1 MIEGPTRVALRGMPS
16 VWASYPF
23 VVLRKRSPA
32 DEAGA
37 LPELVAAV
45 TGVRIDRTR
54 LERYAR
60 VCGFATREA
69 GVLTYPHVLA
79 MPLHLHI
86 FAMPQFRLRPIGLI
100 HLSND
105 IELLGPAD
113 ALVSAPLDIEVGAR
127 NFRRDDL
134 GVRFD
139 VTTEI
144 RANGRSLW
152 RENCEFLSRYSKRV
166 ESAGRPPRPPK
177 APRDAR
183 VLGEYALEL
192 RTAWDY
198 ARVSADF
205 NPIHLSD
212 RMARRLG
219 LRGAIM
225 HGLWSL
231 ARSVAAEPACH
242 PVRGLRL
249 DTQFLS
255 PVQLPARVMLK
266 EWQEPGVTRRAL
278 CDARTGRV
286 HMYAG
291 LHAPASVDD
300 RGAT

>member
-1 MIEGPTRVALRGMPS
+1 VSEGPTRVALRGLPS

-23 VVLRKRSPA
+23 VVLRRRQPA
-32 DEAGA
+32 EQAGD
-37 LPELVAAV
+37 LPDLAAST
-45 TGVRIDRTR
+45 TGVRIDRAR
-54 LERYAR
+54 LCRYAR
-60 VCGFATREA
+60 VCGFGTPEA
-69 GVLTYPHVLA
+69 ALLTYPHVLA
-79 MPLHLHI
+79 MPLHLRI

-100 HLSND
+100 HLGNE
-105 IELLGPAD
+105 IELLAPASAMD
-113 ALVSAPLDIEVGAR
+113 GAPLDLDVVAR

-134 GVRFD
+134 GMRFD
-139 VTTEI
+139 VATEI
-144 RANGRSLW
+144 RVAGRPAW
-152 RENCEFLSRYSKRV
+152 RETCEFLSRYSKPV

-177 APRDAR
+177 APKDAR

-219 LRGAIM
+219 LRGAIV

-231 ARSVAAEPACH
+231 ARSVASEPACR
-242 PVRGLRL
+242 PVPGLRL

-266 EWQEPGVTRRAL
+266 EWTEPGVTRRAL
-278 CDARTGRV
+278 CDTRTGRV

-291 LHAPASVDD
+291 LHSPTGE
-300 RGAT
+300 GAT

>member
-1 MIEGPTRVALRGMPS
+1 
-16 VWASYPF
+16 
-23 VVLRKRSPA
+23 
-32 DEAGA
+32 
-37 LPELVAAV
+37 LPELAAQV
-45 TGVRIDRTR
+45 TGVRIDRPR

-60 VCGFATREA
+60 ICGFTASEA
-69 GVLTYPHVLA
+69 AVLTYPHVLA

-86 FAMPQFRLRPIGLI
+86 FAMPQFRLRPMGLI
-100 HLSND
+100 HLSNE
-105 IELLGPAD
+105 IELLGPVD
-113 ALVSAPLDIEVGAR
+113 ALVRAPLDIEVVAR
-127 NFRRDDL
+127 NFRRDAL

-139 VTTEI
+139 VATEI
-144 RANGRSLW
+144 RADARAVW
-152 RENCEFLSRYSKRV
+152 RENCEFLSRYSKPV

-177 APRDAR
+177 APKDAR

-219 LRGAIM
+219 LRGAIV

-242 PVRGLRL
+242 PVPGLRL

-255 PVQLPARVMLK
+255 PVQLPARVTLK
-266 EWQEPGVTRRAL
+266 EWQEPGVMRRAL
-278 CDARTGRV
+278 CDTRTGRV

-291 LHAPASVDD
+291 LRAPATVDD
-300 RGAT
+300 RGAA